1 MVMEVHTRD
10 LRYFL
15 AIADEGNFTTAA
27 ARLYVSQPAL
37 SKQIRTLER
46 HLRVQLFVRDRNGAR
61 LTQPASSS
69 SAMPARSSRR
79 GKTPSRRWPARR
91 TARSSSGCT
100 PAPGD
105 G

>member
-37 SKQIRTLER
+37 SKQIRALER
-46 HLRVQLFVRDRNGAR
+46 HLRAQLFVRAPTAPRQYHRQPGAAVR
-61 LTQPASSS
+61 A
-69 SAMPARSSRR
+69 
-79 GKTPSRRWPARR
+79 
-91 TARSSSGCT
+91 
-100 PAPGD
+100 
-105 G
+105 